1 MKKLF
6 SPIRIVLLSLCVLGT
21 ALTSCSQEEIDKL
34 VNQQQ
39 NNNNNPTPTPT
50 SGSIPLPEYADAH
63 GVLAVTKAKTV
74 QSGVSISVGVA
85 TAAFYTNA
93 GDSVF
98 ADAGTVKVESK
109 DLTKQSN
116 NAYAFVPSTTEPTG
130 ISFTNPISW
139 EVSGNG
145 SVTAFNHDLT
155 GSYPDADSVTSAL
168 TFDNNSA
175 YTLTASG
182 ITGADSVL
190 FMVVGSSGAYVIKYL
205 GGSATS
211 CTFTQA
217 EMGTIPAGSG
227 LVQVVPMKIT
237 STTTGGRKYYFVRQT
252 SVSKSVT
259 IND

>member
-6 SPIRIVLLSLCVLGT
+6 SPIKIALISLCVLGA

-34 VNQQQ
+34 INQQQ
-39 NNNNNPTPTPT
+39 NNTTPIPP
-50 SGSIPLPEYADAH
+50 SGSIPLPEFADAH

-116 NAYAFVPSTTEPTG
+116 NAYTFVPSQTEPAG
-130 ISFTNPISW
+130 ISFTDPISW

-145 SVTAFNHDLT
+145 SITAFNQDLT

-175 YTLTASG
+175 YTLTATG

-190 FMVVGSSGAYVIKYL
+190 FMVVGSTGAYVVKYL
-205 GGSATS
+205 GGTASS

-217 EMGTIPAGSG
+217 EMGAIPAGTG

-237 STTTGGRKYYFVRQT
+237 STTNGGRKYYFLRQT
-252 SVSKSVT
+252 SVSKTVT